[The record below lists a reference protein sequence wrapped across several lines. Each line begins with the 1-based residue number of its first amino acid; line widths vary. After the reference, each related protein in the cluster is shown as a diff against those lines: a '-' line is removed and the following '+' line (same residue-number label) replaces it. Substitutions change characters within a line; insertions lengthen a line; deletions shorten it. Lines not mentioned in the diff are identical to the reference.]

1 MFTDNKQPIRWL
13 LTLSLTL
20 TLVLGLAGAALAA
33 DFRGGDTITITKNE
47 VIDDDLI
54 ITGQNVIIDGT
65 INGDLVV
72 AGREIV
78 INGTVN
84 GSVLAAGQ
92 SLTIN
97 GKVGGTLYS
106 AGASLNLGP
115 KAVIERNFFFGGYSL
130 LTEPGSVVK
139 RDGTIGGYQAM
150 LKGDIQRDLLAG
162 VGALELNGVV
172 GRNANVDVGDPSM
185 TVPPVYWRSFVQGE
199 LPAAIQPGLRI
210 GSDAKIAGKL
220 SYTSPVEQAS
230 GIAAQPQGGVAYST
244 PTANQTGGIGTVKPA
259 APPQNPVVSWLWSR
273 LRELVTLLF
282 LGGLALWLLPKLF
295 QRVVDHVRAEPL
307 PATAWGFVVMIIGYL
322 AALLAAVLLI
332 VLVIG
337 LGMLTLGGLAW
348 GAFWSGTAGL
358 GAFFTFFTL
367 LIAYGSKLVVAY
379 PVGRWIMQRLQ
390 GEAAVEPMGWRQG
403 WPLLLGVL
411 LYVVVAGIPYLGF
424 VVNVLVT
431 LLGLGAMWLSWRE
444 RTTKIVVPTL
454 VLQPA

>member
-1 MFTDNKQPIRWL
+1 MFTANKQPIRWL

-20 TLVLGLAGAALAA
+20 TLLLGLAGAALAS
-33 DFRGGDTITITKNE
+33 DFRGGDAITIAKNE

-54 ITGQNVIIDGT
+54 ITAQTVIVDGT

-84 GSVLAAGQ
+84 GSVLATGQ

-106 AGASLNLGP
+106 AGASLKLGS
-115 KAVIERNFFFGGYSL
+115 KAVVERNFFFGGYSL
-130 LTEPGSVVK
+130 QTEPGSVVK

-150 LKGDIQRDLLAG
+150 LKGEIQRDLLAG

-172 GRNANVDVGDPSM
+172 GRNATIEVGEPNA
-185 TVPPVYWRSFVQGE
+185 TVPPVYWRSFVQGD

-220 SYTSPVEQAS
+220 SYTSRVEQTS

-244 PTANQTGGIGTVKPA
+244 PTANQTGGTAAVVTVA
-259 APPQNPVVSWLWSR
+259 RPQNPVINWLWSR

-295 QRVVDHVRAEPL
+295 QRVVEHVRTEPL

-322 AALLAAVLLI
+322 AAMLAAVLLI

-348 GAFWSGTAGL
+348 GAFWSGTVGL

-367 LIAYGSKLVVAY
+367 LIAFGSKLVVAY
-379 PVGRWIMQRLQ
+379 PVGQWIMQRLQ
-390 GEAAVEPMGWRQG
+390 GGTASEPVGWQQG
-403 WPLLLGVL
+403 WPLLVGVL
-411 LYVVVAGIPYLGF
+411 LYAVVAGIPYFGF
-424 VVNVLVT
+424 VVNILVT

-444 RTTKIVVPTL
+444 RTTKIVAPTL